1 MIAFSAQQFRGRKE
15 KFSATSCSEVIESP
29 AGASDKFIVEAQLG
43 FVLQSEFAGPH
54 HRLGPNMVTAELGF
68 VETVKKS

>member
-1 MIAFSAQQFRGRKE
+1 M
-15 KFSATSCSEVIESP
+15 IESP

-43 FVLQSEFAGPH
+43 FVLPSAFAGPH
-54 HRLGPNMVTAELGF
+54 HRLGPNIVTAELGF